1 MSSFLQ
7 YTVFGVMYGA
17 GYAISATGLVVTYTT
32 SGVFNFAQGA
42 VGMIAAFCYWD
53 LVTVHHVP
61 ILVALALILVV
72 GASISGALV
81 ERVLM
86 RRLHGASAER
96 PVMVTLGLLVILT
109 GYATVTWSATTQ
121 HLVGY
126 MVNGQFT
133 LVGINIQYQEL
144 LIIGVASAAFLA
156 VATLLRIAEITPLAD
171 LARRRLARLLRR
183 S

>member
-61 ILVALALILVV
+61 ILVALALI
-72 GASISGALV
+72 
-81 ERVLM
+81 
-86 RRLHGASAER
+86 
-96 PVMVTLGLLVILT
+96 
-109 GYATVTWSATTQ
+109 
-121 HLVGY
+121 
-126 MVNGQFT
+126 
-133 LVGINIQYQEL
+133 
-144 LIIGVASAAFLA
+144 
-156 VATLLRIAEITPLAD
+156 
-171 LARRRLARLLRR
+171 
-183 S
+183 